1 MDWNDYPGEEER
13 KPNKVYTDTK
23 IASWTVNDENNPTEL
38 FPQSYKQYAEK
49 ERIISAENSN
59 RYNITQTIAENFEVF
74 CIYEYKCDLRG
85 QFVKTYT
92 DENGNVWT
100 GRKVVFYNR
109 AIKRNNPLIFTYEKN
124 LESISRTS
132 DTTDLYTKLY
142 VPPID
147 DTIMDSGQISIA
159 ETDMNPLYDDFILN
173 FDYLYN
179 IGSITEYQK
188 DYIKTY
194 KLQLRKLNKAI
205 KETSNELSSLQIKAN
220 KLNARLTVA
229 TNELTTAREDLE
241 ENQTIFAS
249 LPQSEAITRDENHPV
264 SSTFFSSSNSEN
276 NVIAKV
282 GLPGVTPN
290 SVQGFIKVIENNT
303 TTKKWVLTSLITRP
317 DEPENIKE
325 GEYYGILNDQ
335 GTLDYIATN
344 KSTITNWDDKYNSSL
359 IHLTLVYDEH
369 SYYEDIIASLNNII
383 GIKTKEVEELQTE
396 KDNYDAKIIGIEKDI
411 TDKKKEQEELNLK
424 FERVMGSALREGYWN
439 ATELKGA
446 YKNIDTPKNVV
457 LTFADPETEEV
468 GYKYSSIEDHAAKKP
483 TYYPYISLT
492 EIPQGNF
499 SQENGEEEYKLKDLV
514 ISLGAAATYVLSDD
528 DTLEIGNYFVTV
540 DNKNYYFQLDKNY
553 TAGTFNLF
561 WKANAPGLEFITE
574 SQKETIQLFDVLSE
588 EKDPSTYQDITNLF
602 EGIGNKLIS
611 LELYNNAGF
620 VFAYIIKHENTIE
633 ETTSTEDTSDN
644 TTETTVQKWI
654 EINDTKVIP
663 VLLLH
668 NDKLNYTDYK
678 YISYGY
684 SNLDKNSFVYL
695 ENTKMV
701 VPEEL
706 EEGYDVYYPR
716 IILEEANINYESTDT
731 FSISSDSILLERN
744 YEYSVV
750 RNVEKDWVQVNLKI
764 SDTNTF
770 ETYKNSY
777 NLKYQVSY
785 ANEQLYEEAYEV
797 ALENSKP
804 RFSYDVSISNIPN
817 QIKNVELGQLARI
830 NDRLLGAHRMQGYVS
845 GITYKLDEPQSDSLT
860 LQNYKTKFEDLF
872 GVITASSEAMRNN
885 QRSYDAAASSFT
897 SKGTLTQDVL
907 QSSID
912 ANDIAFNFSTTQVQI
927 DDDEGILL
935 TNRTAYSNG
944 VYGQVALRGGG
955 IFLSNNVDTAGNRI
969 WNTGITPN
977 GINASMI
984 TAGQLDTNLIRIF
997 SGSDMAF
1004 QWNAEGLNA
1013 FKRSENGFSDEDYI
1027 RYSGEGLHY
1036 ILDGKTALALDW
1048 TGLTINGGEGTTS
1061 LDSEYGLVV
1070 YDGKKELISEANGNK
1085 PAEYNWLVRI
1095 GPFGEEETEENPN
1108 PKKIA
1113 GMRLYQAGEA
1123 GQPYEV
1129 TLDAT
1134 NNGKLWLRNTLTVG
1148 GDSMDAATV
1157 GISGLKDYAFWA
1169 GHQSGDIDS
1178 SLFYVKHDGTL
1189 KATSG
1194 FIGPWQ
1200 LNESY
1205 LAAYKEGRAAFGLHF
1220 GEESCGYYENF
1231 DDNSPIR
1238 FFAGGISGNRN
1249 FYITE
1254 SGSALLTNAHIGNK
1268 EKYIEITS
1276 QKDGQTI
1283 IQSDNFSSDFSGW
1296 QITSEGNAE
1305 FENVKVRGEIS
1316 SVIFK
1321 YEEYSAIGGSL
1332 YLSPSVLLDRIEV
1345 YSNKNDENNGEDNRW
1360 AEFKLEVSSLHTLYN
1375 DKWSKGAK
1383 VKVNGIYYYN
1393 GSQESL
1399 KGEAIITDIGTPSTD
1414 TKTLTFKIIKI
1425 NDFENEQKASMALA
1439 DFISK
1444 LPLKKDEIE
1453 DEITLS
1459 ILNVSL
1465 VRVGNDK
1472 NNEYILLDTTD
1483 TNGPFIDIQN
1493 TDEDTEVEKKPK
1505 VRLGKLTGIED
1516 NSFQNISGYGLY
1528 SQNAYLTGQLVLPN
1542 AGMTNQNNVSYL
1554 GIKKN
1559 KDGKFIYTEPE
1570 VTTEKNEDGIEINKI
1585 IPDGL
1590 VRIWAGGSSPVV
1602 GEEAAPFIVTQ
1613 DGTLYASKGIFSGEL
1628 QTAGIIVETDNTSD
1642 QAKHKRFYIAKEH
1655 KDPIALKDYI
1665 LNMDAN
1671 GLSVF
1676 DGSIATYSDSSN
1688 KIYGTAG
1695 KYLEP
1700 DPNEKDQIGIEN
1712 IIPYFYTYDD
1722 QEAKRCDSRWVAKAG
1737 HIFDCEG
1744 IENDNNEI
1752 INYNITSVL
1761 FKKGIHFYN
1770 DTITSLDNYKQIEK
1784 DIYNGAAAA
1793 SFTLLPNCL
1802 NYTGTKLGIKMSK
1815 EDTLLADTNIRG
1827 TVGIKGTPTGRNGII
1842 ISPVVIG
1849 DENCGIDIISVF

>member
-1 MDWNDYPGEEER
+1 MDWNDYPGEVR
-13 KPNKVYTDTK
+13 QPNKVYTDTK
-23 IASWTVNDENNPTEL
+23 IASWTVDNENNPTEL

-85 QFVKTYT
+85 QFIKTYT
-92 DENGNVWT
+92 DENENVWT

-147 DTIMDSGQISIA
+147 DTIMDGGQISIA

-173 FDYLYN
+173 FDYLYD

-194 KLQLRKLNKAI
+194 KLQLRTLNRAI
-205 KETSNELSSLQIKAN
+205 KEKSNELSSLQVKAN
-220 KLNARLTVA
+220 KLNARLTVV
-229 TNELTTAREDLE
+229 TNELAIAREDLE

-249 LPQSEAITRDENHPV
+249 LPQSEAITRDENRPV

-290 SVQGFIKVIENNT
+290 SVQGFIKIINNGIT
-303 TTKKWVLTSLITRP
+303 EKKWVLTSLTTRP
-317 DEPENIKE
+317 DEPENINE

-344 KSTITNWDDKYNSSL
+344 KSTVTNWDDRYNSSL
-359 IHLTLVYDEH
+359 IHLTLVYNEY

-383 GIKTKEVEELQTE
+383 GIKTTEAEGLQKEKNDYDVEI
-396 KDNYDAKIIGIEKDI
+396 AKIENDI
-411 TDKKKEQEELNLK
+411 ARKKKEQEELNLK

-446 YKNIDTPKNVV
+446 YKNIDTTKNVV
-457 LTFADPETEEV
+457 LTLADPETEEV

-483 TYYPYISLT
+483 TYYPYIPLT

-499 SQENGEEEYKLKDLV
+499 YQEIEGKEYKLKDLV
-514 ISLGAAATYVLSDD
+514 ISLGAAATYILFDD
-528 DTLEIGNYFVTV
+528 DTLKIGNYFVTV
-540 DNKNYYFQLDKNY
+540 DNKNYYFKLDKDY

-561 WKANAPGLEFITE
+561 WKANTPELEFI
-574 SQKETIQLFDVLSE
+574 KENEKEIIELHNVLSGE
-588 EKDPSTYQDITNLF
+588 ENSSSYQDITNLF
-602 EGIGNKLIS
+602 EGIRNKLIS

-620 VFAYIIKHENTIE
+620 VFAYIVKHEDASE
-633 ETTSTEDTSDN
+633 N
-644 TTETTVQKWI
+644 TTETTIQEWI
-654 EINDTKVIP
+654 EINNTKVIP

-668 NDKLNYTDYK
+668 NDKLNYTDYE

-684 SNLDKNSFVYL
+684 SNLDKNSFIYL
-695 ENTKMV
+695 KDTKMV
-701 VPEEL
+701 VPEKS

-731 FSISSDSILLERN
+731 FSISSNSILLERN

-764 SDTNTF
+764 SNINTF

-817 QIKNVELGQLARI
+817 QIKNIELGQLARI
-830 NDRLLGAHRMQGYVS
+830 NDRLLGAHHMQGYVS
-845 GITYKLDEPQSDSLT
+845 GITYKLDQPKSDSLT

-897 SKGTLTQDVL
+897 SKGTLTKDVL

-1004 QWNAEGLNA
+1004 QWNAEGLYA
-1013 FKRSENGFSDEDYI
+1013 YKKDGENYDENNFI
-1027 RYSGEGLHY
+1027 CYSGEGLHY
-1036 ILDGKTALALDW
+1036 KKDGEDVLSLDW
-1048 TGLTINGGEGTTS
+1048 ENGLLINSGSGTTQ
-1061 LDSEYGLVV
+1061 LNGELGLVI
-1070 YDGKKELISEANGNK
+1070 YDGDKTPIQDG
-1085 PAEYNWLVRI
+1085 YNWLVRI
-1095 GPFGEEETEENPN
+1095 GRFREEEEEESEENPN
-1108 PKKIA
+1108 PKVIA

-1123 GQPYEV
+1123 DQPYEV

-1134 NNGKLWLRNTLTVG
+1134 NNGKLWLRNTLTIG
-1148 GDSMDAATV
+1148 GNNMDAATV

-1169 GHQSGDIDS
+1169 GHQSGDIGS

-1189 KATSG
+1189 KATQG

-1200 LNESY
+1200 LNENY
-1205 LAAYKEGRAAFGLHF
+1205 LAAYKEQNSNNLEPVFGLHF
-1220 GEESCGYYENF
+1220 GGAKGY
-1231 DDNSPIR
+1231 DNSSIR
-1238 FFAGGISGNRN
+1238 FFAGGESGNRN

-1254 SGSALLTNAHIGNK
+1254 NGGALLTSARIGGNDSQASQII
-1268 EKYIEITS
+1268 IEESEDNPKVTN
-1276 QKDGQTI
+1276 
-1283 IQSDNFSSDFSGW
+1283 IQSSNFSSDFSGW

-1332 YLSPSVLLDRIEV
+1332 YLSPSVLLDKIEV
-1345 YSNKNDENNGEDNRW
+1345 VSEGSSKGI
-1360 AEFKLEVSSLHTLYN
+1360 FKLEVGKSHALYN
-1375 DKWSKGAK
+1375 DNWSTGAR
-1383 VKVNGIYYYN
+1383 VLINGIYYLN
-1393 GSQESL
+1393 GAETPL
-1399 KGEAIITDIGTPSTD
+1399 KGEAEIINVVISESNSEEK
-1414 TKTLTFKIIKI
+1414 TKELTFQIEK
-1425 NDFENEQKASMALA
+1425 FEQEV
-1439 DFISK
+1439 
-1444 LPLKKDEIE
+1444 E
-1453 DEITLS
+1453 

-1465 VRVGNDK
+1465 VRVGADNY
-1472 NNEYILLDTTD
+1472 NEYILLDTTD
-1483 TNGPFIDIQN
+1483 VNGPFIDIQD
-1493 TDEDTEVEKKPK
+1493 TDQEEAEQKPK
-1505 VRLGKLTGIED
+1505 VRLGKLKGIND

-1554 GIKKN
+1554 SIEKN
-1559 KDGKFIYTEPE
+1559 EEGKFIYTEPE
-1570 VTTEKNEDGIEINKI
+1570 TKIETGEIISDGF
-1585 IPDGL
+1585 

-1628 QTAGIIVETDNTSD
+1628 QTAGIIVETDNTFD

-1655 KDPIALKDYI
+1655 KDPIELKDYI

-1671 GLSVF
+1671 GLSIF
-1676 DGSIATYSDSSN
+1676 DGSIAAYSDSSN
-1688 KIYGTAG
+1688 EIYGTTN

-1700 DPNEKDQIGIEN
+1700 DPNKENQVGIEN

-1722 QEAKRCDSRWVAKAG
+1722 WEAEKCDSRWVAKAG
-1737 HIFDCEG
+1737 HIFDCEK
-1744 IENDNNEI
+1744 IENKYD
-1752 INYNITSVL
+1752 ITSIL

-1770 DTITSLDNYKQIEK
+1770 DTITSIDNYKQVEK
-1784 DIYNGAAAA
+1784 DIYDGAATA

-1827 TVGIKGTPTGRNGII
+1827 TVGIKGIPIGRNGII

-1849 DENCGIDIISVF
+1849 EENCGIDIISVF